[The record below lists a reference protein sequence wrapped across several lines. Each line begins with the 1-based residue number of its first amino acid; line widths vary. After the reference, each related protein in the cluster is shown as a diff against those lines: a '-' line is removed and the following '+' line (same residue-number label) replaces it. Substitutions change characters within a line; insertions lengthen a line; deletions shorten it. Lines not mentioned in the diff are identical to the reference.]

1 MAVLDNINLD
11 QENVPF
17 NLLNGES
24 ERAKLEGITT
34 LVDAKN
40 AGKTA
45 NESRCT
51 LILTEGMSSLSFV
64 EIGIDN
70 IAGSRHIRCFPAHG

>member
-1 MAVLDNINLD
+1 MIVLDNTNLD
-11 QENVPF
+11 QENVPS

-24 ERAKLEGITT
+24 ERAKLKRITT
-34 LVDAKN
+34 LVDAKD

-45 NESRCT
+45 NGSRCT

-64 EIGIDN
+64 EFGIDS
-70 IAGSRHIRCFPAHG
+70 IAGRDTYVSEVS